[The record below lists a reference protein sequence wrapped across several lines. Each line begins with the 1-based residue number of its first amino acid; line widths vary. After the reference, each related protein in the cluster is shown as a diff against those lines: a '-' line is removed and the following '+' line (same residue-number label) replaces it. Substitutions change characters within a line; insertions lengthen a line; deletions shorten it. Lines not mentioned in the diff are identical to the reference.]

1 MSLFGSLYLGDS
13 GLRTSQNALH
23 TVAHNLSNL
32 NTPGYVRQQ
41 VANSDTTYTFAG
53 RSVAGNRFQV
63 GTGSKYSECRHVRDQ
78 YLDAAYR
85 LENGRMSYYETSYSA
100 ILELEDIMGELDGAA
115 FKNSVSGLWSAMQE
129 IAKEPNS
136 TVNMSV
142 LVLKAASFVDNAT
155 SVYASFQEYQ
165 GNLNKQVKDAVKD
178 INSIGNRI
186 NELNKEIMK
195 MEAGGVEH
203 ANDLRDERDALL
215 DSLSGYGNISYYED
229 DSSRVVV
236 NFNGTNFV
244 TESSVYEMDMLTDK
258 DTGFVTPYWKQ
269 NVIYKEDARGNKT
282 ADYSSAYVFN
292 MKEEISTAG
301 ETDVGELRALLL
313 ARGDHVANYTD
324 LTVGMCNDYKLEKL
338 GIKGDS
344 YNDKAGLQ
352 YYNDYI
358 SKSVVMNAQAEFDN
372 LVHAIMTKV
381 NDVLAQ
387 NCDPKSGYLCN
398 EDGSPMQMF
407 VKVESDPYEK
417 VIMSSAEAETLMAQ
431 GKKLYQIYDDN
442 GDAIPGMYWQ
452 YKEEDA
458 NALFSLYN
466 CQNIK
471 INQKLVQMPSLLGF
485 TQAEQSADFN
495 IGKKFVEAFQ
505 NEGIYLNPNATK
517 ISSFENCYIDLVNQ
531 VATSG
536 YVFQSLYEYEQQA
549 MTLAENERQTVI
561 GVSSDE
567 ELEHMIMYQNAY
579 NAASRYINVINS
591 MLDTLLSMGA

>member
-53 RSVAGNRFQV
+53 RSVAGKKFQV

-100 ILELEDIMGELDGAA
+100 ILELEDILGELDGAA

-129 IAKEPNS
+129 VAKEPNS

-195 MEAGGVEH
+195 IEAGGVEH

-229 DSSRVVV
+229 DSSRVIV

-324 LTVGMCNDYKLEKL
+324 LTVGMCSDYKLEKL
-338 GIKGDS
+338 GIKEGS
-344 YNDKAGLQ
+344 YDDKAGLK

-358 SKSVVMNAQAEFDN
+358 SKSLVMNAQAEFDN

-452 YKEEDA
+452 YKDC
-458 NALFSLYN
+458 LLYTS
-466 CQNIK
+466 
-471 INQKLVQMPSLLGF
+471 PSPRD
-485 TQAEQSADFN
+485 S
-495 IGKKFVEAFQ
+495 
-505 NEGIYLNPNATK
+505 
-517 ISSFENCYIDLVNQ
+517 
-531 VATSG
+531 
-536 YVFQSLYEYEQQA
+536 
-549 MTLAENERQTVI
+549 
-561 GVSSDE
+561 
-567 ELEHMIMYQNAY
+567 
-579 NAASRYINVINS
+579 
-591 MLDTLLSMGA
+591 

>member
-53 RSVAGNRFQV
+53 RSVAGKKFQV

-100 ILELEDIMGELDGAA
+100 ILELEDILGELDGAA

-129 IAKEPNS
+129 VAKEPNS

-195 MEAGGVEH
+195 IEAGGVEH

-229 DSSRVVV
+229 DSSRVIV

-324 LTVGMCNDYKLEKL
+324 LTVGMCSDYKLEKL
-338 GIKGDS
+338 GIKEGS
-344 YNDKAGLQ
+344 YDDKAGLK

-358 SKSVVMNAQAEFDN
+358 SKSLVMNAQAEFDN

-458 NALFSLYN
+458 NAPFSLYN

-531 VATSG
+531 VATGG

-549 MTLAENERQTVI
+549 MALAENERQTVI

-591 MLDTLLSMGA
+591 MLDTLQSMGA

>member
-53 RSVAGNRFQV
+53 RSVAGKKFQV

-100 ILELEDIMGELDGAA
+100 ILELEDILGELDGAA
-115 FKNSVSGLWSAMQE
+115 FKNSVSGLWRAMQE
-129 IAKEPNS
+129 VAKEPNS

-195 MEAGGVEH
+195 IEAGGVEH

-229 DSSRVVV
+229 DSSRVIV

-324 LTVGMCNDYKLEKL
+324 LTVGMCSDYKLEKL
-338 GIKGDS
+338 GIKEGS
-344 YNDKAGLQ
+344 YDDKAGLK

-358 SKSVVMNAQAEFDN
+358 SKSLVMNAQAEFDN

-458 NALFSLYN
+458 NAPFSLYN

-531 VATSG
+531 VATGG

-549 MTLAENERQTVI
+549 MALAENERQTVI

>member
-13 GLRTSQNALH
+13 GLRTSQNALN

-129 IAKEPNS
+129 VAKEPNS

-229 DSSRVVV
+229 DSSRVIV

>member
-1 MSLFGSLYLGDS
+1 MGC
-13 GLRTSQNALH
+13 LRRRLH
-23 TVAHNLSNL
+23 SSYHVTVAHNLSNL

-53 RSVAGNRFQV
+53 RSVAGKKFQV

-100 ILELEDIMGELDGAA
+100 ILELEDILGELDGAA

-129 IAKEPNS
+129 VAKEPNS

-195 MEAGGVEH
+195 IEAGGVEH

-229 DSSRVVV
+229 DSSRVIV

-324 LTVGMCNDYKLEKL
+324 LTVGMCSDYKLEKL
-338 GIKGDS
+338 GIKEGS
-344 YNDKAGLQ
+344 YDDKAGLK

-358 SKSVVMNAQAEFDN
+358 SKSLVMNAQAEFDN

-458 NALFSLYN
+458 NAPFSLYN

-531 VATSG
+531 VATGG

-549 MTLAENERQTVI
+549 MALAENERQTVI

>member
-53 RSVAGNRFQV
+53 RSVAGKKFQV

-129 IAKEPNS
+129 VAKDPNS

-165 GNLNKQVKDAVKD
+165 GNLNRQVKDAVKD

-229 DSSRVVV
+229 DSSRVIV

-324 LTVGMCNDYKLEKL
+324 LTVGMCSDYKLEKL
-338 GIKGDS
+338 GIKEGS
-344 YNDKAGLQ
+344 YDDKAGLK

-458 NALFSLYN
+458 NAPFSLYN

-536 YVFQSLYEYEQQA
+536 FVFQSLYEYEQQA